1 MPNFGVIKA
10 QAQATCSFASSHAM
24 FCIKMLIADIRH
36 FTDGSPELPTPA
48 RKLRDFLAHIIRAG
62 TAAGAVNFIS
72 GIPCRKKVARR
83 ACPGLIWVNRINV
96 PSDIILWCCDSC
108 KDSGEISGH
117 LGHWSDLSSVSV
129 GLDEDRDADEENL
142 DVMLTNAEF
151 KALISSKLI
160 PYNLESVRLIYSAYA
175 CDEGIVLSGW
185 ESDLDLLRDAVAAD
199 ANHEKSRVRKKFI
212 DSFYNK
218 LCWVLDGA
226 MDRCESVLH

>member
-1 MPNFGVIKA
+1 
-10 QAQATCSFASSHAM
+10 M

-62 TAAGAVNFIS
+62 TAADAVNFIS

-83 ACPGLIWVNRINV
+83 ACPGLIWVKRINV
-96 PSDIILWCCDSC
+96 PSDVILWCCDSC
-108 KDSGEISGH
+108 KDSGQISGH
-117 LGHWSDLSSVSV
+117 LGHCSDLSSIPV
-129 GLDEDRDADEENL
+129 GQHEDHDADEENL

-199 ANHEKSRVRKKFI
+199 ANREKSRVRRKFI
-212 DSFYNK
+212 NSFYDK
-218 LCWVLDGA
+218 LCWVMDGA
-226 MDRCESVLH
+226 RGQNKNELH